1 MTPPLFRP
9 IRLGSVEL
17 ANRIVVSPMCQ
28 YSADAGVPTAWHD
41 QHLGSLAL
49 SGAGLV
55 IMEATGVEPEGRI
68 TPWCTGLWNDA
79 QQAAFSA
86 LLGRVRSYAPDARIG
101 LQLAHA
107 GRKASTEAPWR
118 GGGPLPA
125 DHKLA
130 WTPVAPSPIAFDSGH
145 AVPTELDAA
154 GLSRIR
160 EAFARAAGRAMAAGF
175 DSVELH
181 AAHGYLLHEFT
192 SPISNRR
199 GDAYGGTRDA
209 RLRFPLECAEAVRGV
224 WPRERVLGARITG
237 TDWTG
242 EGQDEA
248 DAIAFAAGLRDLG
261 YDYVVVSSGGIAPGI
276 SVPVGPA
283 YQLPLAEAVKR
294 AVPGIAV
301 MTVGMIVG
309 ARQAEAI
316 IAEGRADL
324 VAMARAFL
332 DDPRWPWHAAET
344 LGHALEVAPQYR
356 RATARA
362 WPGTGLRAA

>member
-9 IRLGSVEL
+9 IQLGSVEL

-28 YSADAGVPTAWHD
+28 YSADHGVPTAWHD

-79 QQAAFSA
+79 QQAAFTA
-86 LLGRVRSYAPDARIG
+86 LLARVRSYAPAARIG
-101 LQLAHA
+101 VQLAHA
-107 GRKASTEAPWR
+107 GRKASTDAPWR

-125 DHKLA
+125 DHALA
-130 WTPVAPSPIAFDSGH
+130 WTPVGPSPLPFDQGH
-145 AVPTELDAA
+145 AVPAELDTA
-154 GLSRIR
+154 GLGRIR
-160 EAFARAAGRAMAAGF
+160 ARFAAAAERALAAGF

-192 SPISNRR
+192 SPITNRR
-199 GDAYGGTRDA
+199 SDGYGGSREG
-209 RLRFPLECAEAVRGV
+209 RLRFPLECAEAVRAA
-224 WPRERVLGARITG
+224 WPHARVLGARITG
-237 TDWTG
+237 TDWTAD
-242 EGQDEA
+242 GQAEA
-248 DAIAFAAGLRDLG
+248 DAVAFAAGLRDLG
-261 YDYVVVSSGGIAPGI
+261 FDYVVVSSGGIAPGI
-276 SVPVGPA
+276 TIPVGPA
-283 YQLPLAEAVKR
+283 YQLPLAEAVRR

-309 ARQAEAI
+309 ARQADAI
-316 IAEGRADL
+316 VAEGRADL

-344 LGHALEVAPQYR
+344 LGHSLEVAPQYR
-356 RATARA
+356 RATART
-362 WPGTGLRAA
+362 WPGAGLRAV